1 MLIGR
6 ENCDKLKDSELPNVL
21 KGGSVQNLL
30 NQWLQPRIEALGL
43 EIGAANLK
51 LVEISGSPPTLR
63 SYAIRPTPFGAISGG
78 NIAEPSVIATELRE
92 MLAEMQTRKRY
103 VVAGVSNLA
112 VITRIIQVPKMGER
126 ELEEAIHWEAER
138 YIPFPIDE
146 VVLDYAPLDPPSE
159 VPDDSQLD
167 VVIAAARLETI
178 TQLVETLKEA
188 QLEPVVLDVKPFAG
202 MRTIDSYL
210 TGGELDS
217 ETVTV
222 FLEIG
227 AESSS
232 LVLTRGS
239 RLLMHRNLNISG
251 NDFTEAIAKSFGLDF
266 TSAEEVKRDYGLATI
281 PTEDEESLLNFDAE
295 RERFNPARMYDAIRP
310 VLVDATT
317 ELRRSLEFFRVQIGD
332 IHIDKGYIT
341 GGGSKLR
348 GLPGIFGET
357 LGLQLNS
364 VNPWDALQIGEPQFD
379 MSDLHRLAPE
389 FVVPVGLG
397 LRGVNPLD

>member
-1 MLIGR
+1 VR
-6 ENCDKLKDSELPNVL
+6 NS
-21 KGGSVQNLL
+21 L
-30 NQWLQPRIEALGL
+30 NRWLQPRVEALGL

-51 LVEISGSPPTLR
+51 LVEISGSPPVLKGF
-63 SYAIRPTPFGAISGG
+63 AMRPTPPGAIRGG
-78 NIAEPSVIATELRE
+78 NIVEPSIIAGELRE

-146 VVLDYAPLDPPSE
+146 VVLDYAPLDPPAE
-159 VPDDSQLD
+159 VPDEAQLD

-202 MRTIDSYL
+202 LRTIEGYMNGDGNDGAEPVS
-210 TGGELDS
+210 
-217 ETVTV
+217 V

-232 LVLTRGS
+232 LVLSRGT

-266 TSAEEVKRDYGLATI
+266 SSAEEVKRDYGLATI
-281 PTEDEESLLNFDAE
+281 PTEDEESLLDFDAE

-310 VLVDATT
+310 VLVDSTT

-332 IHIDKGYIT
+332 IHIDKGFIT

-348 GLPGIFGET
+348 GLPGILGEA
-357 LGLQLNS
+357 LGLQLNPID
-364 VNPWDALQIGEPQFD
+364 PWDVLQINESQYD
-379 MSDLHRLAPE
+379 MSELHKLAPE
-389 FVVPVGLG
+389 FTVPVGLG
-397 LRGVNPLD
+397 LRGVDPLD

>member
-1 MLIGR
+1 VR
-6 ENCDKLKDSELPNVL
+6 NF
-21 KGGSVQNLL
+21 L
-30 NQWLQPRIEALGL
+30 NRWLQPRVEALGL

-63 SYAIRPTPFGAISGG
+63 SYAMRPTPHGAIRGG
-78 NIAEPSVIATELRE
+78 NIVEPSVIAAELRE

-112 VITRIIQVPKMGER
+112 VITRIIQIPKMSER

-159 VPDDSQLD
+159 VPDDAQLD

-202 MRTIDSYL
+202 MRTIENYL
-210 TGGELDS
+210 SGNSDDGNDP
-217 ETVTV
+217 VTV
-222 FLEIG
+222 FLEVG

-232 LVLTRGS
+232 LVLTRGT

-281 PTEDEESLLNFDAE
+281 PTEDEESLLDFDAE

-317 ELRRSLEFFRVQIGD
+317 ELRRSLEFFRVQVGD
-332 IHIDKGYIT
+332 IHIDKGFIT

-348 GLPGIFGET
+348 GLPGILGEA
-357 LGLQLNS
+357 LGLQLNP
-364 VNPWDALQIGEPQFD
+364 VDPWDALQINESQFD
-379 MSDLHRLAPE
+379 MADLHKLAPE
-389 FVVPVGLG
+389 FAVPIGMG

>member
-1 MLIGR
+1 VR
-6 ENCDKLKDSELPNVL
+6 K
-21 KGGSVQNLL
+21 LL
-30 NQWLQPRIEALGL
+30 NRWLQPRIEALGL
-43 EIGAANLK
+43 EVGAANLK
-51 LVEISGSPPTLR
+51 IVEISGSPPTLKG
-63 SYAIRPTPFGAISGG
+63 YAIRQTPHGAIRGG
-78 NIAEPSVIATELRE
+78 NIVEPSAIAAELRE

-103 VVAGVSNLA
+103 VVAGVSNLT
-112 VITRIIQVPKMGER
+112 VITRIIQIPKMGER

-159 VPDDSQLD
+159 VPDDAQLD

-188 QLEPVVLDVKPFAG
+188 HLEPVVLDVKPFAG
-202 MRTIDSYL
+202 MRTIGNFNNTEGDEEAEDDS
-210 TGGELDS
+210 
-217 ETVTV
+217 VTV

-232 LVLTRGS
+232 LVLSRGS

-266 TSAEEVKRDYGLATI
+266 ASAEEVKKDYGLATI
-281 PTEDEESLLNFDAE
+281 PTEDEESLLDFDAE

-348 GLPGIFGET
+348 GLPGILGES

-364 VNPWDALQIGEPQFD
+364 INPWTSLQINESQFD

-389 FVVPVGLG
+389 FTVPVGLG

>member
-1 MLIGR
+1 VRNSLSR
-6 ENCDKLKDSELPNVL
+6 
-21 KGGSVQNLL
+21 
-30 NQWLQPRIEALGL
+30 WLQPRVEALGL

-51 LVEISGSPPTLR
+51 LVEISGSPPALKGFTT
-63 SYAIRPTPFGAISGG
+63 RPTPPGAIRGG
-78 NIAEPSVIATELRE
+78 NIVEPSAIAVELRE

-146 VVLDYAPLDPPSE
+146 VVLDYAPLDPPAE
-159 VPDDSQLD
+159 VPDDAQLD

-178 TQLVETLKEA
+178 TQLVETLKDA

-202 MRTIDSYL
+202 LRTIENYMS
-210 TGGELDS
+210 GEGNDGAEPVS
-217 ETVTV
+217 V

-232 LVLTRGS
+232 MVLSRGT

-266 TSAEEVKRDYGLATI
+266 SSAEEVKRDYGLATI
-281 PTEDEESLLNFDAE
+281 PTEDEESLLDFDAE

-332 IHIDKGYIT
+332 IHIDKGFIA

-348 GLPGIFGET
+348 GLPGILGEA
-357 LGLQLNS
+357 LGLQLNPI
-364 VNPWDALQIGEPQFD
+364 NPWDILQINESQYD
-379 MSDLHRLAPE
+379 MSELHKLAPE
-389 FVVPVGLG
+389 FAVPVGLG
-397 LRGVNPLD
+397 LRGVEPLD

>member
-1 MLIGR
+1 MR
-6 ENCDKLKDSELPNVL
+6 NF
-21 KGGSVQNLL
+21 L
-30 NQWLQPRIEALGL
+30 NRWLQPHIEALGL

-51 LVEISGSPPTLR
+51 LVEITGSPPTLR
-63 SYAIRPTPFGAISGG
+63 GYSIRPTPQGAIRGG
-78 NIAEPSVIATELRE
+78 NITEPSLIASEIRE

-112 VITRIIQVPKMGER
+112 VITRIIQIPKMGER

-159 VPDDSQLD
+159 VPDDAQLD

-202 MRTIDSYL
+202 MRTIEGYL
-210 TGGELDS
+210 SGGDDGNDP
-217 ETVTV
+217 VTI

-232 LVLTRGS
+232 LVLARGT

-266 TSAEEVKRDYGLATI
+266 ASAEEVKRDYGLATI
-281 PTEDEESLLNFDAE
+281 PTEDEESLLDFDAE

-332 IHIDKGYIT
+332 INIDKGFIT

-348 GLPGIFGET
+348 GLPGILGEA
-357 LGLQLNS
+357 LGLQLNP
-364 VNPWDALQIGEPQFD
+364 VDPWDAVQINESQFD
-379 MSDLHRLAPE
+379 APDLHKLAPE
-389 FVVPVGLG
+389 FAVPVGLG

>member
-1 MLIGR
+1 M
-6 ENCDKLKDSELPNVL
+6 
-21 KGGSVQNLL
+21 QNLL
-30 NQWLQPRIEALGL
+30 NRWLQPRIEALGL
-43 EIGAANLK
+43 EIGASNLK
-51 LVEISGSPPTLR
+51 LIEISGSPPTLKG
-63 SYAIRPTPFGAISGG
+63 YAIRPTPLGAINGG
-78 NIAEPSVIATELRE
+78 NIVEPSTIAAELRD

-126 ELEEAIHWEAER
+126 ELKEAIHWEAER

-146 VVLDYAPLDPPSE
+146 VVLDFAPLDPPSE

-188 QLEPVVLDVKPFAG
+188 GVEPVVLDVKPFAG
-202 MRTIDSYL
+202 LRTVEDY
-210 TGGELDS
+210 LDS
-217 ETVTV
+217 GANEGNEPITV
-222 FLEIG
+222 FLEVG

-239 RLLMHRNLNISG
+239 RLLMNRNLNISG

-266 TSAEEVKRDYGLATI
+266 SSAEEVKRDFGLATI
-281 PTEDEESLLNFDAE
+281 PTEDEESLLDFDAE

-310 VLVDATT
+310 VLVDFTT
-317 ELRRSLEFFRVQIGD
+317 ELRRSLEFFRVQVGD
-332 IHIDKGYIT
+332 IHIDKGFIS

-348 GLPGIFGET
+348 GLPGILGEA
-357 LGLQLNS
+357 LGLQLDP
-364 VNPWDALQIGEPQFD
+364 VNPWAALQINESQFD
-379 MSDLHRLAPE
+379 VSDLHRLSPE
-389 FVVPVGLG
+389 FTIPVGLG
-397 LRGVNPLD
+397 LRGVDPLD

>member
-1 MLIGR
+1 VR
-6 ENCDKLKDSELPNVL
+6 NS
-21 KGGSVQNLL
+21 L
-30 NQWLQPRIEALGL
+30 NRWLQPRVEALGL

-51 LVEISGSPPTLR
+51 LVEISGSPPVLKGFAT
-63 SYAIRPTPFGAISGG
+63 RPTPPGAIRGG
-78 NIAEPSVIATELRE
+78 NIVEPSIIAGELRE

-146 VVLDYAPLDPPSE
+146 VVLDYAPLDPPAE
-159 VPDDSQLD
+159 VPDDAQLD

-202 MRTIDSYL
+202 LRTIENYMN
-210 TGGELDS
+210 GEGNDGAEPVS
-217 ETVTV
+217 V

-232 LVLTRGS
+232 LVLSRGA

-266 TSAEEVKRDYGLATI
+266 SSAEEVKRDYGLATI
-281 PTEDEESLLNFDAE
+281 PTEDEESLLDFDAE

-332 IHIDKGYIT
+332 IHIDKGFIT

-348 GLPGIFGET
+348 GLPGILGEA
-357 LGLQLNS
+357 LGLQLNP
-364 VNPWDALQIGEPQFD
+364 VDPWDVLQVNESQYD
-379 MSDLHRLAPE
+379 MSELHKLAPE
-389 FVVPVGLG
+389 FTVPVGLG
-397 LRGVNPLD
+397 LRGVDPLD